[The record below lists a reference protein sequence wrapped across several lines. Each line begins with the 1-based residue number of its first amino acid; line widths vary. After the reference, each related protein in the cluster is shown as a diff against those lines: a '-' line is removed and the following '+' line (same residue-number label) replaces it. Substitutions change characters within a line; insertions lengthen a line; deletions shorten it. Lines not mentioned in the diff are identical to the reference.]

1 MIKVYQFRGDEG
13 AMKLKNSQ
21 YFKWGLTAIIVVCSS
36 ILFYY
41 IVFHGEHL
49 KNNISI
55 FFRVMS
61 PILYGMVI
69 AYLLTPIQNFI
80 QYRLLEPIVNKLKWK
95 SSAKRKG
102 ILRGISILFTLIF
115 FVGLISILLSIFI
128 SEIIPSIINIS
139 QNTDA
144 YIDTV
149 SVWINE
155 MLDGNPAFRDYAIKT
170 VEKYSLEL
178 ENFVNVTLIQKSTEL
193 VKTVSLSIISVFSVF
208 WNFILGFII
217 SVYLLAGKEKFTG
230 DAKRVIYAMFQEK
243 TANTILNNFKFAH
256 KAFSGFI
263 SGKVVD
269 SLIIGVLC
277 FIGTSILRTP
287 YALLVS
293 VLIGI
298 TNIIPFFGPFI
309 GAIPSCIL
317 ILLVDPMHPMNVV
330 YFILFILILQ
340 QIDGNIIGPKILG
353 NSTGLTGFWVIFA
366 ITVFGGFLGLIGII
380 AGVPLFAVVYAAL
393 KSYIDTR
400 LSRKQLCTDG
410 SAYTNV
416 NGIKNG
422 EYSTFTPE
430 YMLSK
435 KKQKQNLEKPD
446 NLFKEYGNKYIC
458 DINQETSVE
467 ETLNQ
472 SDEKDYDV
480 KTTSTVEIIT
490 DNEVKNQ

>member
-1 MIKVYQFRGDEG
+1 
-13 AMKLKNSQ
+13 MKFKNSQ
-21 YFKWGLTAIIVVCSS
+21 YFKWGLTAIVVICSG

-55 FFRVMS
+55 FFKVMS

-80 QYRLLEPIVNKLKWK
+80 QYRLLEPLVHKLKRK
-95 SSAKRKG
+95 SSSAKGKFF
-102 ILRGISILFTLIF
+102 IRGISILFTLIF

-128 SEIIPSIINIS
+128 SEIIPSIINIT

-144 YIDTV
+144 YIETV
-149 SVWINE
+149 SAWITDL
-155 MLDGNPAFRDYAIKT
+155 LDGNPAFRDYAIKT
-170 VEKYSLEL
+170 VEKYSLEF

-230 DAKRVIYAMFQEK
+230 DAKRCIYALFQEK
-243 TANTILNNFKFAH
+243 NANIILNNFKFTH
-256 KAFSGFI
+256 KTFSGFI

-330 YFILFILILQ
+330 YFIIFILILQ
-340 QIDGNIIGPKILG
+340 QIDGNIIGPRILG

-380 AGVPLFAVVYAAL
+380 AGVPLFAVVYAAF

-400 LSRKQLCTDG
+400 LIKKQLCTDG

-416 NGIKNG
+416 NGIQNG
-422 EYSTFTPE
+422 NYSTFIPE
-430 YMLSK
+430 YKLSK
-435 KKQKQNLEKPD
+435 KNHMQNIEKPD
-446 NLFKEYGNKYIC
+446 NLFKEYGNKYLC
-458 DINQETSVE
+458 DINQENYVE
-467 ETLNQ
+467 EIMSK
-472 SDEKDYDV
+472 SDKKDIDV

-490 DNEVKNQ
+490 DNEDKNQ